1 MAKKRKYTT
10 EELTGKQMGAYTLM
24 EHFTKN
30 SRAGRNQ
37 HWWVCKCVCGKIVE
51 RAEARIIHNKG
62 QRCSC
67 NMPKKKVGKSSK
79 KWKGCG
85 EISGSYFSEIRL
97 NARQRKVEFTITVNE
112 IWEMFL
118 TQEGKCALTG
128 VPIHFN
134 IKENDGIVR
143 QTASLDRI
151 DSKKGYTIDN
161 VWWVHKD
168 VNRVKNAYSLP
179 QLVDICYRIV
189 ERFPKEI
196 RDEEW
201 VYQKTAKVN

>member
-10 EELTGKQMGAYTLM
+10 EELTGKQVGAYTLI

-30 SRAGRNQ
+30 NKAGRNQ
-37 HWWVCKCVCGKIVE
+37 HWWVCKCVCGETVE
-51 RAEARIIHNKG
+51 KAEARIIHNKSD
-62 QRCSC
+62 RCTC
-67 NMPKKKVGKSSK
+67 HYKKRA
-79 KWKGCG
+79 CG
-85 EISGSYFSEIRL
+85 ADSGLWRGAGDLSGSYFAEIRL

-118 TQEGKCALTG
+118 AQGGMCALTG
-128 VPIHFN
+128 VPIYFK
-134 IKENDGIVR
+134 IKEEEGIVR